1 METRRYD
8 VIVVGSGM
16 GGATLARELVARG
29 KSVLVLEKGRH
40 ERKLGTFKDDL
51 RYYDANPVTRIP
63 HKSKEGTIL
72 WRTFMAGG
80 STVVSC
86 GNGVRALEKE
96 LAALGL
102 SLDIELGEMEKELA
116 VAPIADS
123 LLSEGSL
130 ALAAA
135 ASELGYDLQRMPKF
149 ITAEKCHACGSCV
162 HGCPYGAK
170 WTAMS
175 QLEQLPERGGD
186 IWYEAAVD
194 HVLIEN
200 GRAHGVAG
208 HRQRQA
214 FTAHADTVVLA
225 AGGLGTPVIL
235 LKSGLK
241 AGTGLFVDLLVN
253 TYGSATGLNQVHEPT
268 MTMVGLQ
275 SHEESGFL
283 ISPYIQHSKPVRM
296 IELGSQG
303 LFLSNTTLL
312 GMMTKIT
319 DERAGQV
326 FPDGSVSKPVT
337 ASDQKKL
344 SEGSSRCREIMIKAG
359 ADPKS
364 IVVSKPQGAHPGG
377 TAAIGEVVD
386 GNLETQ
392 VSGLFVCDA
401 SVLPTAPGLPPML
414 TIGALAK
421 HVAKALAA

>member
-1 METRRYD
+1 MVTRRFD

-29 KSVLVLEKGRH
+29 KSVLVLEKGRF
-40 ERKLGTFKDDL
+40 EQKLGTFKDDL

-86 GNGVRALEKE
+86 GNGVRALEAE
-96 LAALGL
+96 LASCGL
-102 SLDIELGEMEKELA
+102 SLGAELAEMEAEMA
-116 VAPIADS
+116 VAPIDDS

-135 ASELGYDLQRMPKF
+135 AADLGYEMQHMPKF
-149 ITAEKCHACGSCV
+149 VSTARCHACGSCV

-170 WTAMS
+170 WTAVN
-175 QLEQLPERGGD
+175 QLSSLTEQGAD
-186 IWYEAAVD
+186 IWYEATVD
-194 HVLIEN
+194 RVIVEN
-200 GRAHGVAG
+200 GRAVGVAG
-208 HRQRQA
+208 YRQREA
-214 FTAHADTVVLA
+214 FTASAGTVVLA

-235 LKSGLK
+235 LRSGID
-241 AGTGLFVDLLVN
+241 AGKGLFVDLLVN
-253 TYGSATGLNQVHEPT
+253 TYGSTSGLNQVHEPA
-268 MTMVGLQ
+268 MTLVGLQ
-275 SHEESGFL
+275 DHEERGFL
-283 ISPYIQHSKPVRM
+283 ISPYVQHSRPVRM
-296 IELGSQG
+296 IELGTQG
-303 LFLSNTTLL
+303 MLMSTGKML

-337 ASDQKKL
+337 AQDQRKL
-344 SEGSSRCREIMIKAG
+344 TEGSNRCREIMIKAG
-359 ADPKS
+359 VDPS
-364 IVVSKPQGAHPGG
+364 SVVVSKPQGAHPGG

-386 GNLETQ
+386 SNLETK
-392 VSGLFVCDA
+392 VEGLFVCDA
-401 SVLPTAPGLPPML
+401 SVLPVAPGLPPML

-421 HVAKALAA
+421 HLAKALAA